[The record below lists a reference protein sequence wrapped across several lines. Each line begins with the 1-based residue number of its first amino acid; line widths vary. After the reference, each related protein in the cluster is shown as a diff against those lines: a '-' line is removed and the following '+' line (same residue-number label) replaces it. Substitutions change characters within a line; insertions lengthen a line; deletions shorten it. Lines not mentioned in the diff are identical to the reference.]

1 MSLNVTLQLY
11 INQQDLLSALKLRMG
26 WAAQQRST
34 ESCTKKHPGWSMEGQ
49 HQPLHLQSPG
59 FPAQLWILWFWGH
72 LFAQSQ
78 ACLSWRVG
86 FTVLTIKVTEDAAR
100 SWRLQQSDSQLACTS
115 DSPGKLFTKYTILGP
130 SRTSEDA
137 ANWGHQCCEWTVHW
151 GLLDASV
158 MEIFNTQRS
167 PFSAK
172 LGSVPRF
179 LTHSML
185 ATRLSYDKSPEI
197 HAH

>member
-1 MSLNVTLQLY
+1 
-11 INQQDLLSALKLRMG
+11 MG
-26 WAAQQRST
+26 WAAPQRST
-34 ESCTKKHPGWSMEGQ
+34 ESCKKKHPGWSTEGQ
-49 HQPLHLQSPG
+49 YQPLHLHSPG
-59 FPAQLWILWFWGH
+59 FPAQLWFLWFLGH
-72 LFAQSQ
+72 LCPQSQ

-86 FTVLTIKVTEDAAR
+86 FTVLTIKVTKDAAR
-100 SWRLQQSDSQLACTS
+100 QGLSWRVQQSDSQLAWAS

-130 SRTSEDA
+130 SQTSKGA
-137 ANWGHQCCEWTVHW
+137 ADWGHQCCEWAVHW

-158 MEIFNTQRS
+158 MEVLNTQQS

-179 LTHSML
+179 LMHSML
-185 ATRLSYDKSPEI
+185 ATCLSYDKSPEI